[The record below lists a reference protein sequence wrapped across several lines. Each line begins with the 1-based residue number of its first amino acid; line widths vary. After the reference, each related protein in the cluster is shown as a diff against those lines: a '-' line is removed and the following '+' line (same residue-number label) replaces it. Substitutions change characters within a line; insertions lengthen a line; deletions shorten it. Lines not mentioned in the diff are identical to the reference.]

1 MNLAIQCEPMSA
13 LNAIYPNPDERSS
26 GKIGPDCLVL
36 AAAIARQV
44 GLPQTW
50 PNVQTIKLAIQSEAA
65 FSDISIEKSADLI
78 LEAAKECT
86 HCKEYSCPSQWEIRE
101 LFRDNTVNRFWFED
115 GRWRAKRAYTAF
127 LIARIESAQ

>member
-44 GLPQTW
+44 GLPETW
-50 PNVQTIKLAIQSEAA
+50 PNVQTIKLAIQSEALK
-65 FSDISIEKSADLI
+65 SDVHIVRAAGVI
-78 LEAAKECT
+78 LEAAKEIT
-86 HCKEYSCPSQWEIRE
+86 IVNPERYSFQAAGVLRKSNI
-101 LFRDNTVNRFWFED
+101 VNRFWFED
-115 GRWRAKRAYTAF
+115 A
-127 LIARIESAQ
+127 

>member
-1 MNLAIQCEPMSA
+1 MSA

-36 AAAIARQV
+36 AAALARQV
-44 GLPQTW
+44 GLPETW

-65 FSDISIEKSADLI
+65 FSGISIEKSADLI
-78 LEAAKECT
+78 LEAAKERTRCDVL
-86 HCKEYSCPSQWEIRE
+86 SCPSQWETRE
-101 LFRDNTVNRFWFED
+101 IFRENTVDRFWFED

-127 LIARIESAQ
+127 CMARIESAQ